1 MIGNLLQ
8 DIIGHLHR
16 QATNYTVN
24 LQLIEARPVQS
35 ESSSALVRRM
45 LGVQAV
51 LGGIETVDAN
61 RVCAEILE
69 ALQYAGFKGAGPGV
83 EVARDS
89 AFQALMAQLQ
99 VELRRLASASI
110 KVERFWLQGGHPAY
124 PVFWDFAFLFR
135 GSDKITLFIG
145 SSSD

>member
-1 MIGNLLQ
+1 MKDSLLGEIT
-8 DIIGHLHR
+8 DCLHR
-16 QATNYTVN
+16 QATNYTVS

-45 LGVQAV
+45 LGFQAV

-69 ALQYAGFKGAGPGV
+69 ALQYAGFEGAGPGV

-145 SSSD
+145 SASD